1 MKKEIA
7 KVQKEL
13 NNQVIKLMDL
23 IESTVDMCECTVD
36 EALNDTNTT
45 YFTLN
50 GKRYRLSL
58 ERL

>member
-1 MKKEIA
+1 MKKEID

-13 NNQVIKLMDL
+13 NNQVVKLIDL

-36 EALNDTNTT
+36 EALNDANTA

-50 GKRYRLSL
+50 GKRYKLSL

>member
-1 MKKEIA
+1 MD

-13 NNQVIKLMDL
+13 NNQVIKLVDL
-23 IESTVDMCECTVD
+23 IESTVDMCNCTVD
-36 EALNDTNTT
+36 EALNDTNIT

-50 GKRYRLSL
+50 NKRYKLSL

>member
-1 MKKEIA
+1 MKKEMD

-13 NNQVIKLMDL
+13 NNQVIKLVDL
-23 IESTVDMCECTVD
+23 IKSTVDMCNCTVD
-36 EALNDTNTT
+36 EALNDTNIT

-50 GKRYRLSL
+50 NKRYKLSL